1 MLFVFYWLGKVGGIM
16 GIIGGCR
23 GCFLGDYYG
32 FYFEIYLYWVDLG
45 GKWLVDWLVGI
56 VVEIYS

>member
-1 MLFVFYWLGKVGGIM
+1 M